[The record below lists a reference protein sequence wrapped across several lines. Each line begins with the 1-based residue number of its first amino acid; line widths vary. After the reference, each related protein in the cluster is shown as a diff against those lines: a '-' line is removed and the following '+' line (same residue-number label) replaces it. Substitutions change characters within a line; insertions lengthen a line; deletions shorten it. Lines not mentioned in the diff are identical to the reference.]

1 MKKENIGV
9 VMQAFYGNRTYT
21 DLREDTID
29 YMLQGVLDKKFG
41 LDYEVDRTII
51 AIPDSKCV
59 LVYNKH
65 QEVDQLKQNEEW
77 KQRDAYIAKPLA
89 TVPELGVEIYSR
101 CFICRM
107 SDAGILE
114 SIQDEDAVVVSK
126 YLAP

>member
-9 VMQAFYGNRTYT
+9 IMQAVYGNRTYT
-21 DLREDTID
+21 DLREDTVD
-29 YMLQGVLDKKFG
+29 YMRQGVLDQKLG
-41 LDYEVDRTII
+41 LDQEVDRKNI

-59 LVYNKH
+59 LVYNKY
-65 QEVDQLKQNEEW
+65 QEADQLKQNEEW